1 MRKQINR
8 EDDLTSLAEIIEPPE
23 SISVKEA
30 GRRGGRS
37 TLARRGTAFF
47 REIGAK
53 GGKRQKELYSDLL
66 TEFGKKGGR
75 PKRSNLESVGEGD
88 QHEKEA
94 TGGRSSGPS
103 PPPEL

>member
-1 MRKQINR
+1 MKKQINR

-53 GGKRQKELYSDLL
+53 GEL
-66 TEFGKKGGR
+66 
-75 PKRSNLESVGEGD
+75 
-88 QHEKEA
+88 
-94 TGGRSSGPS
+94 
-103 PPPEL
+103 